1 MVKNKR
7 NQELNY
13 SRIKTAVSE
22 AVDYCDD
29 KGILKDVIE
38 KNREELIQIATD
50 EFLMMEEC
58 DTWTSMHYNKGLE
71 CGKKEGREGLIRH
84 ILNNGKTVEDIAEFC
99 GCSVDEIR
107 F

>member
-1 MVKNKR
+1 
-7 NQELNY
+7 
-13 SRIKTAVSE
+13 
-22 AVDYCDD
+22 
-29 KGILKDVIE
+29 
-38 KNREELIQIATD
+38 
-50 EFLMMEEC
+50 MMEEC

-71 CGKKEGREGLIRH
+71 RGKKEGREGLIRH